1 MNVYERLR
9 QLCDARGISINTME
23 KEAGLS
29 SGISAK
35 WKESMPNT
43 AAVMKLAEYF
53 EVSADYI
60 LGMKEIQ
67 KNNSVVADATL
78 KMIYDPELT
87 SVVEKVS
94 KLNEKQLVALK
105 ALLDAFL
112 D

>member
-1 MNVYERLR
+1 MYEKIKK
-9 QLCDARGISINTME
+9 LCDIKGISISTLE
-23 KEAGLS
+23 KNLGLS
-29 SGISAK
+29 NGSIAK
-35 WKESMPNT
+35 SNNAMKSDRL
-43 AAVMKLAEYF
+43 AAIAKYF
-53 EVSADYI
+53 QVTTDYL
-60 LGMKEIQ
+60 LGMEEIQ

-87 SVVEKVS
+87 SVVDKVA